1 MPQLQLPI
9 FPAGVTEINSRI
21 AVQKEAGRVFYL
33 HGHLPVF
40 QHEEQDV
47 RSFRMFTSQMIAGGT
62 VKPKEIVKTFGVPMI
77 TVKRYVKLYRDHG
90 SKGFY
95 EANPRHSSASVLKGP
110 VLEQA
115 QQLLDEGRSVPEVAA
130 ELNVLTNTLHKAIR
144 AGRLR
149 GPQKKAGAATEVTNK
164 SERSQTDSQAP
175 MGNGATRSLERVAAA
190 MGELE
195 SAPIEFQATCD
206 VAQGGVL
213 LALPALLAAGLLRCT
228 PEFYQLPKGFYGIE
242 SIFLLLGLMALARIR
257 SLEQLRYQAPGE
269 WGKLLGLDR
278 IPEVR
283 TLRAKL
289 KLLCQDMGL
298 AMRWNAALAQEWIA
312 RQNATE
318 LYFYGD
324 GHVRVYHGDQTALPR
339 HYVAR
344 ERLCLRATTDY
355 WINAMDGQPFL
366 YVNKEVDPGLI
377 ATLKGDVIP
386 WLEANVAKTPEQE
399 QRLAEDPRAHWFTM
413 VFDREGYSP
422 ELFEQMRK
430 KRIAILSYHK
440 FPGDDWRSEEFATY
454 SVTLAGGETV
464 TLQLAERGSQLS
476 NKLWLREIRKLTDT
490 GHQTSILTTNFQAPM
505 TTLAVSL
512 FARWSQENF
521 FRYMREHFGLDR
533 LIEYGTEL
541 IPDAISVVNPA
552 WRKLDSRIRSK
563 AGQLFRLA
571 ARFGA
576 LVLSEDPSESQV
588 LGFQHRKGHLR
599 EETQALQL
607 EIDNLKQLRKKTEHH
622 IPVNSLPEEDQFTRL
637 CTERKHF
644 IDTLKM
650 IAYRAESSMAS
661 LLREH
666 MARGGD
672 DARALLRQIFQT
684 EADLTPDLAANTL
697 TVSLHHLTQAA
708 HDQAIEQLL
717 ADLNATQTVFPGT
730 QLTLVFKLGSA

>member
-1 MPQLQLPI
+1 
-9 FPAGVTEINSRI
+9 
-21 AVQKEAGRVFYL
+21 
-33 HGHLPVF
+33 
-40 QHEEQDV
+40 
-47 RSFRMFTSQMIAGGT
+47 
-62 VKPKEIVKTFGVPMI
+62 
-77 TVKRYVKLYRDHG
+77 
-90 SKGFY
+90 
-95 EANPRHSSASVLKGP
+95 
-110 VLEQA
+110 
-115 QQLLDEGRSVPEVAA
+115 
-130 ELNVLTNTLHKAIR
+130 
-144 AGRLR
+144 
-149 GPQKKAGAATEVTNK
+149 
-164 SERSQTDSQAP
+164 

-213 LALPALLAAGLLRCT
+213 LALPALLAAGLLRRT

-289 KLLCQDMGL
+289 KLLCQDMGR
-298 AMRWNAALAQEWIA
+298 AMRWNAELAKEWIA
-312 RQNATE
+312 RQNTTD
-318 LYFYGD
+318 LYFYCD

-440 FPGDDWRSEEFATY
+440 FPGDDWRREEFATY

-464 TLQLAERGSQLS
+464 TMQLAERGAQLS
-476 NKLWLREIRKLTDT
+476 NKLWLREIRKLTES
-490 GHQTSILTTNFQAPM
+490 GHQTSILTTNFQVPM

-521 FRYMREHFGLDR
+521 FRYMREHYSLDR

-552 WRKLDSRIRSK
+552 WRKLDSLIRSK
-563 AGQLFRLA
+563 AGQCYRLV

-588 LGFQHRKGHLR
+588 VDFQRRKGHLR

-607 EIDNLKQLRKKTEHH
+607 EIDNLKQLRKKTGRH
-622 IPVNSLPEEDQFTRL
+622 IPVTSLPEEDQFTRL
-637 CTERKHF
+637 RTERKHF

-661 LLREH
+661 LLCEH

-697 TVSLHHLTQAA
+697 TVRLHHLTQAA
-708 HDQAIEQLL
+708 HDQAIELLL

-730 QLTLVFKLGSA
+730 PLTLLFKLGSA

>member
-1 MPQLQLPI
+1 
-9 FPAGVTEINSRI
+9 
-21 AVQKEAGRVFYL
+21 
-33 HGHLPVF
+33 
-40 QHEEQDV
+40 
-47 RSFRMFTSQMIAGGT
+47 
-62 VKPKEIVKTFGVPMI
+62 
-77 TVKRYVKLYRDHG
+77 
-90 SKGFY
+90 
-95 EANPRHSSASVLKGP
+95 
-110 VLEQA
+110 
-115 QQLLDEGRSVPEVAA
+115 
-130 ELNVLTNTLHKAIR
+130 
-144 AGRLR
+144 
-149 GPQKKAGAATEVTNK
+149 
-164 SERSQTDSQAP
+164 

-213 LALPALLAAGLLRCT
+213 LALPALLAAGLLRHT
-228 PEFYQLPKGFYGIE
+228 LEFYQLPKGFYGIE
-242 SIFLLLGLMALARIR
+242 SIFLLLGLMALARIGT
-257 SLEQLRYQAPGE
+257 LEQLRYQAPGE

-289 KLLCQDMGL
+289 KLWCQDLGR
-298 AMRWNAALAQEWIA
+298 AMRWNAQLAKEWIA
-312 RQNATE
+312 RQNDAE
-318 LYFYGD
+318 LYFYCD
-324 GHVRVYHGDQTALPR
+324 GHVRVYHGDQSALPR

-377 ATLKGDVIP
+377 ATLTQDVIP

-399 QRLAEDPRAHWFTM
+399 RRLADDARAHWFTM

-422 ELFEQMRK
+422 ELFEKMRQ
-430 KRIAILSYHK
+430 KRIAILTYHK
-440 FPGDDWRSEEFATY
+440 FPREDWRREEFQLH
-454 SVTLAGGETV
+454 SVALAGGETV
-464 TLQLAERGSQLS
+464 TMQLAERGTQLP
-476 NKLWLREIRKLTDT
+476 NQLWLREIRKLTDN
-490 GHQTSILTTNFQAPM
+490 GHQTSILTTNWQAPM

-521 FRYMREHFGLDR
+521 FRYMREHYGLDH
-533 LIEYGTEL
+533 LIEYGTEP

-552 WRKLDSRIRSK
+552 WRKLDGQIRSK
-563 AGQLFRLA
+563 AGRRHRLA
-571 ARFGA
+571 AQFGA
-576 LVLSEDPSESQV
+576 LALSEDPTESQV
-588 LGFQHRKGHLR
+588 QGFQQRKGNLQ
-599 EETQALQL
+599 EEIQVLDL
-607 EIDNLKQLRKKTEHH
+607 EIANLKQLRKKTEHH
-622 IPVNSLPEEDQFTRL
+622 IPVKSLPEEDRFTRL
-637 CTERKHF
+637 RTERKHF

-661 LLREH
+661 LLREQ

-697 TVSLHHLTQAA
+697 TIRLHHLTQAA
-708 HDQAIEQLL
+708 HDQAIQQLL

-730 QLTLVFKLGSA
+730 TLTLVFKLGSS